1 MSTGDGSEGQRRA
14 SLLVWCGW
22 LPPVSW
28 LGVDAY
34 AARFDGWGG
43 LGTAPLYLLPVA
55 LSAVF
60 VLAGFFALRGERAA
74 GGMRPGTVAGAAL
87 ASLPL
92 LWFLYRLLLYG

>member
-1 MSTGDGSEGQRRA
+1 MSTGHGSQQRRRA
-14 SLLVWCGW
+14 SLSAWCGW
-22 LPPVSW
+22 IPPASW
-28 LGVDAY
+28 LGIDAY

-60 VLAGFFALRGERAA
+60 TLLGWLELRGERAA
-74 GGMRPGTVAGAAL
+74 GGARRVTLAGTAL

-92 LWFLYRLLLYG
+92 LWFLVRLLVYG